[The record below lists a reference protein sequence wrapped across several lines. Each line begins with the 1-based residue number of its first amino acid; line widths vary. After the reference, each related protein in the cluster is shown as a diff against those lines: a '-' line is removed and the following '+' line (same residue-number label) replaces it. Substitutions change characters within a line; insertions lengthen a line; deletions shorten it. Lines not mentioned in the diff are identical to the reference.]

1 MLAAEGKREQV
12 FAPFY
17 TGTIGAVA
25 GSVRSTRR
33 IAGVPAA
40 LLALTSVLLPTLP
53 LSWYVRKRL
62 DA

>member
-1 MLAAEGKREQV
+1 MLAAEGKREQA

-40 LLALTSVLLPTLP
+40 LLALASVLLPTLP
-53 LSWYVRKRL
+53 LS
-62 DA
+62 

>member
-1 MLAAEGKREQV
+1 MLAAEGKREQA

-40 LLALTSVLLPTLP
+40 LLALASVLPLP
-53 LSWYVRKRL
+53 WQVRKGL